1 LPLRGRGV
9 GGEGERH
16 TPSTG
21 AGDSPD
27 KPKEKEKDKKDK
39 KDKMDKEKEKPGEP
53 VVKID
58 LDGIQARLI
67 EVPVPPGNYSELAL
81 NDTALFWLSTP
92 AGDKKAI
99 LSAAAIARDEV
110 EVKTVTTDVKGY
122 ELSAD
127 GEKLLIQKEDE
138 LYIVDAGADAAKLEK
153 KEVNLEH
160 WALSVQPREEWK
172 QMFVEAWRL
181 ERDYFYDRGM
191 HGVDWPAMRKK
202 YEPLVERVNSRDELA
217 DLTAQMVSELSA
229 LHIFVKGGELRKGPD
244 EVQPASLGAELARD
258 EAAGGYRVAHVY
270 QSDPDEPEEVAP
282 LARHA
287 VRVQQG
293 DVIELINGVR
303 VLSVPDVG
311 VLLRH
316 KAGRQVL
323 LRVKP
328 AGGGA
333 SRDVIVTPQSAEE
346 AANLR
351 YREWEYTRRLAVE
364 EQGKG
369 DIGYVH
375 LRAMG
380 GENFTEWARN
390 FFPVFTRKGLIIDV
404 RNNQGGNIDSWIL
417 SRLLR
422 KAWFHWTQRVGQAP
436 SWNMQFAFRGHLV
449 VLCNEMTAS
458 DGEAFTEGFKRLG
471 LGKVIGTRT
480 WGGEIWLSG
489 ENFLVDKGI
498 ATAAEFGVYGP
509 EGAWLIEGH
518 GVDPDVV
525 VDNLP
530 HATFKGEDAQ
540 LKAAIAHLQKM
551 IKEKPVEVPPVPKY
565 PNKALKPKP

>member
-1 LPLRGRGV
+1 Q
-9 GGEGERH
+9 
-16 TPSTG
+16 T
-21 AGDSPD
+21 
-27 KPKEKEKDKKDK
+27 
-39 KDKMDKEKEKPGEP
+39 
-53 VVKID
+53 
-58 LDGIQARLI
+58 RLI
-67 EVPVPPGNYSELAL
+67 EVPVPPGNYTELAV

-92 AGDKKAI
+92 AGDKKAT
-99 LSAAAIARDEV
+99 LSAAEIARDEV
-110 EVKTVTTDVKGY
+110 KVKTVTTDVKGY

-127 GEKLLIQKEDE
+127 GQKLLIQKEAD
-138 LYIVDAGADAAKLEK
+138 LYIVDAEAAAAKLEK
-153 KEVNLEH
+153 KEVELDH
-160 WALSVQPREEWK
+160 WTLSVQPREEWK

-191 HGVDWPAMRKK
+191 HGVDWQAMRKK

-229 LHIFVKGGELRKGPD
+229 LHIFVKGGEMRKGPD

-270 QSDPDEPEEVAP
+270 QSDPDVPEEVAP
-282 LARHA
+282 LAWPA
-287 VRVQQG
+287 VRIREG

-303 VLSVPDVG
+303 VLPVPDVG
-311 VLLRH
+311 VLLRN

-333 SRDVIVTPQSAEE
+333 SRDVIVTPQSAEDF
-346 AANLR
+346 ANLR

-404 RNNQGGNIDSWIL
+404 RNNEGGNIDSWIL

-422 KAWFHWTQRVGQAP
+422 KAWFHWTQRVGQSP
-436 SWNMQFAFRGHLV
+436 SWNMQYAFRGHLV
-449 VLCNEMTAS
+449 VLCNEMTSS

-489 ENFLVDKGI
+489 ENFLV
-498 ATAAEFGVYGP
+498 
-509 EGAWLIEGH
+509 
-518 GVDPDVV
+518 
-525 VDNLP
+525 
-530 HATFKGEDAQ
+530 
-540 LKAAIAHLQKM
+540 
-551 IKEKPVEVPPVPKY
+551 
-565 PNKALKPKP
+565 